1 MPSVKLSDLMMAFD
15 FVSSSGPYESSAYI
29 SRSTGEIYWVSDLID
44 VGEDLPEDLEDSNQ
58 YIEIPHK
65 NEFDL
70 GKRLVL
76 RFVDRELPSSYNEV
90 ERIFSRKG
98 AYARYK
104 TLLERKGRLEEW
116 YRYEEA
122 ETLSALREWSEE
134 EGIDLIE
141 EGDG

>member
-1 MPSVKLSDLMMAFD
+1 M
-15 FVSSSGPYESSAYI
+15 ESPGI
-29 SRSTGEIYWVSDLID
+29 PGRFK
-44 VGEDLPEDLEDSNQ
+44 DSKQ

-76 RFVDRELPSSYNEV
+76 DFVGRELPISYDEV

-98 AYARYK
+98 AYSRYR
-104 TLLERKGRLEEW
+104 TFLERRRRLEDW

-122 ETLSALREWSEE
+122 ETVLALREWSEE

-141 EGDG
+141 EGNG